1 MSKNRCWGIDT
12 QDNKPIKVCLF
23 VSRNKD
29 NKYIENFVERRKSFI
44 TTKTKDELAEE
55 FDNFVNHGVEGEMCR
70 MYLSVNTR
78 DNTKVYKELLHFLI
92 DNPDFNLAHIQSK
105 IAGIAAKKECALE
118 KKWMFDFDCEDKD
131 KLNEF
136 MTDIMVEYSNDIIGS
151 TSYRTPNGYAV
162 IISHGFD
169 TRKLLEKW
177 KDIATLKRD
186 DLLCVAWDW
195 AHFREEK

>member
-1 MSKNRCWGIDT
+1 MSKNKLWGIDT

-29 NKYIENFVERRKSFI
+29 NKYVENFVERRKAFV

-131 KLNEF
+131 KLYEF
-136 MTDIMVEYSNDIIGS
+136 LSDLRVFCSSSSSRTVYK
-151 TSYRTPNGYAV
+151 TPNGYA
-162 IISHGFD
+162 IIVSQGFD
-169 TRKLLEKW
+169 TRELLEKY
-177 KDIATLKRD
+177 KDIVTLKRD

-195 AHFREEK
+195 TYFREEK